1 MIISSYRLKAI
12 QLLEKTNLAKEY
24 QGWTTRD
31 KWKFP
36 EPDLWEGFRGVGSLR
51 SNFIFEGSFAEFS
64 SFPRLT
70 ANGLAEAY
78 EQTRISWAEVLSLQL
93 SKFPLL
99 RHSPLSST
107 SKFPSGVPDYNLNRL
122 RFLVSLGTGGVV
134 SSNCH
139 YCLYLIGYFR
149 LVCAMEFGIFEMN
162 FRNVN
167 VS

>member
-1 MIISSYRLKAI
+1 MIISSYRLKPI

-31 KWKFP
+31 A
-36 EPDLWEGFRGVGSLR
+36 EILWEGFRGVRSLR

-99 RHSPLSST
+99 RHPPSPFNEQISIRC
-107 SKFPSGVPDYNLNRL
+107 SGLQFKSFAV
-122 RFLVSLGTGGVV
+122 
-134 SSNCH
+134 
-139 YCLYLIGYFR
+139 
-149 LVCAMEFGIFEMN
+149 FGISWNGGEGRRESEL
-162 FRNVN
+162 FRVIATT
-167 VS
+167 VYI